1 MTKVHGFT
9 VYGVGVKNFRCLAF
23 GNKVYKRLC
32 IVPSKDLYKLLFKA
46 ITRLMIH
53 ATSRQKP

>member
-9 VYGVGVKNFRCLAF
+9 VYGVGVKNFSGFGF

-32 IVPSKDLYKLLFKA
+32 IDPSKDLYKLLFKA
-46 ITRLMIH
+46 ITR
-53 ATSRQKP
+53 Q